1 MRKSCCNYVVRE
13 TDYTDYCFRYDMYRD
28 IEEKMAEGK
37 NVKYADRYICG
48 LPVGLQLPNGVVIGA
63 SA

>member
-1 MRKSCCNYVVRE
+1 MVDTALPCEAKQLLTIFFS
-13 TDYTDYCFRYDMYRD
+13 YDMYRD